1 MLKRVSTRN
10 LLIFS
15 ALLAGLTILALLFLL
30 HTWEQEQFALK
41 IKTQNELNY
50 KSFQIAL
57 ESEFQK
63 NQTRAQLLGEEPAI
77 NSELAGIYYETLR
90 GLNTSIESLRKQLL
104 PYWHK
109 MAANEVRPAL
119 SIHLPGGLRKQNQG

>member
-1 MLKRVSTRN
+1 MHWDLATCFLKTPVEISEMLKRVSTHN

-15 ALLAGLTILALLFLL
+15 ALLAGLTILALLLLL

-63 NQTRAQLLGEEPAI
+63 TPDPDV
-77 NSELAGIYYETLR
+77 T
-90 GLNTSIESLRKQLL
+90 T
-104 PYWHK
+104 W
-109 MAANEVRPAL
+109 
-119 SIHLPGGLRKQNQG
+119 